1 MDYNSEQIQTAGLH
15 EVEFVSKKF
24 YELNLDELYMILRIR
39 SEVFIVEQDCVYQD
53 LDDMDQGAIHLWMK
67 VDGDVVG
74 YARVLDA
81 HTYLDEVA
89 VGRVITLE
97 RGRGYGLMI
106 FREAM
111 KIAVSA
117 FGASR
122 IKIRAQLQAE
132 KFYEKSGFHRC
143 CEPFMYEGLMHLD
156 MIWDA

>member
-1 MDYNSEQIQTAGLH
+1 MNT
-15 EVEFVSKKF
+15 EFVTKKF
-24 YELNLDELYMILRIR
+24 QELTLDELYMILRLR

-53 LDDMDQGAIHLWMK
+53 LDNLDQGAIHLWMK
-67 VDGDVVG
+67 VDGKVVA
-74 YARVLDA
+74 YARVLA
-81 HTYLDEVA
+81 ANTYLDEVA

-97 RGRGYGLMI
+97 RGKGYGLQI

-117 FGASR
+117 FGADR

-143 CEPFMYEGLMHLD
+143 SEPFMYEGLMHLD
-156 MIWDA
+156 MIWEA